1 MHKAKAHSKKNTDR
15 QNLVMSSKCLSQHSQ
30 NTLCQRQA
38 LLGTRTGASLLL
50 LLLFLVL
57 VMVPMVVPM
66 VVLVVVA
73 VAVLAVVVAVVAGS

>member
-1 MHKAKAHSKKNTDR
+1 
-15 QNLVMSSKCLSQHSQ
+15 MSSKCLSQHSQ

-57 VMVPMVVPM
+57 VMVPMVV
-66 VVLVVVA
+66 LVVVA